1 MDAPPSRSDTDA
13 ARERLVE
20 ALVATGGE
28 DRAAFRT
35 LYRLTSAKLFG
46 VCLRICGERQG
57 AEDVLSDVYLTVWKR
72 AGAYEPGRAIV
83 ASQLIGLARP
93 GS

>member
-1 MDAPPSRSDTDA
+1 MDDPPHPSDADV
-13 ARERLVE
+13 ARQRLVE

-46 VCLRICGERQG
+46 VCLRICGERPVAAAVFRPDNLPVG
-57 AEDVLSDVYLTVWKR
+57 TR
-72 AGAYEPGRAIV
+72 AGA
-83 ASQLIGLARP
+83 
-93 GS
+93 